1 MRYRTQDASGDYTL
15 NTFLVNSPEAVGQA
29 IKTRLALITGEWWL
43 NINEGTPWR
52 TQVLGKYTT
61 NSYDAVLKSRI
72 LKTQGVLSI
81 DAYDSQL
88 DRNTRALAVSATVT
102 TIYGKTT
109 IEATL

>member
-1 MRYRTQDASGDYTL
+1 MRYRQLDASGDYTL
-15 NTFLVNSPEAVGQA
+15 NAFLTNSPDAVGQA

-43 NINEGTPWR
+43 NTSEGTPWR
-52 TQVLGKYTT
+52 TQVLGKYTQGA
-61 NSYDAVLKSRI
+61 YDAVLKSRI

-88 DRNTRALAVSATVT
+88 DRNTRALTVTATVS

-109 IEATL
+109 IETTL